1 MGRYSVIE
9 FSALW
14 EYVANFCKKA
24 GRTAARLV
32 LLLYYVMMSPK
43 TPVKDKW
50 MVATAIAYVVL
61 PIDLISAKKL
71 PIIGWIDELVSLAAK
86 SNLYTPVNQYRQLLS
101 EANSSMTAEGKTIGN
116 QIALKK
122 AIQKDNTLIADKLED
137 FAQKMNMNL

>member
-24 GRTAARLV
+24 GRTAARPV

-71 PIIGWIDELVSLAAK
+71 PIIGWIDELVSLAAAYEK
-86 SNLYTPVNQYRQLLS
+86 VSKYVTPEMERQADQLLDRWLPLYTPYVEVTES
-101 EANSSMTAEGKTIGN
+101 
-116 QIALKK
+116 
-122 AIQKDNTLIADKLED
+122 
-137 FAQKMNMNL
+137 